1 MLNTFRKM
9 LQEES
14 LTPGKVWAA
23 EPLLHSFHLLEEF
36 ILLFLGGREEGCWMW
51 KEDCLRH
58 RATVEC
64 SPLILMLLSRTG
76 FGHEIWLCSQ
86 GTSNGIS
93 SLSQVLERW
102 SGETVPGLETQA
114 SIHTKSAL
122 CLHKSVWSWLISAW
136 CLHLNCSLHMW
147 FPGHPSRKLWENVM
161 SS

>member
-1 MLNTFRKM
+1 MLNTFTKM

-23 EPLLHSFHLLEEF
+23 ETLLYSSHLLEEF
-36 ILLFLGGREEGCWMW
+36 ILLFFGGRE
-51 KEDCLRH
+51 DCLSH

-64 SPLILMLLSRTG
+64 SPLLLMLLSRTG
-76 FGHEIWLCSQ
+76 VRNEIWLCSQ
-86 GTSNGIS
+86 GANNGMS

-122 CLHKSVWSWLISAW
+122 CLHEWAWSWFISAW
-136 CLHLNCSLHMW
+136 CLQLNCCLHMW
-147 FPGHPSRKLWENVM
+147 FSGHPSRKLWENVM
-161 SS
+161 GS